1 MLTLNILKKK
11 EKRLK
16 VYLAK
21 TLKKKKKKKK
31 KKIKKKWGL
40 KWVEENPNPWGNG
53 EGGTHGEWGKF
64 IIGEWGWEINIHP
77 INPHC
82 HP

>member
-21 TLKKKKKKKK
+21 TFIKKDKRKTRRLLTLNILKKKEKRLKVYLTFVVNLK
-31 KKIKKKWGL
+31 KKIKIKK
-40 KWVEENPNPWGNG
+40 
-53 EGGTHGEWGKF
+53 
-64 IIGEWGWEINIHP
+64 
-77 INPHC
+77 
-82 HP
+82 